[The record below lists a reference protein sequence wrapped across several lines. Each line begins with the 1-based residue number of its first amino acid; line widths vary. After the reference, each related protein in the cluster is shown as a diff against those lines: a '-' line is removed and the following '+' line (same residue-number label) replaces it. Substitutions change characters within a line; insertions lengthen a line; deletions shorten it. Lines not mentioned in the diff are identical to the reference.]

1 MSENLISC
9 TYCNLKT
16 LKFWF
21 NHTSVNSS
29 NKIFPIFKCSSC
41 KGAIVNP
48 TPSNDFLEKFYKS
61 DQNSMEQNITNQ
73 TDEDTLQFILNQE
86 KEFPNS
92 TLDAKKIINN
102 ITNITNKKIFLDVGA
117 GYGFFS
123 KEAKKANFDVTAL
136 ELNDNVR
143 KIFKLLNGFEALN
156 KNFNEEFVEEN
167 KEKFDIVL
175 LSQVLEHI
183 PIEFNP
189 IKNIYNLLKTGGI
202 CVIAVPH
209 FGSTFSMLQGK
220 KDMFI
225 TPPEH
230 LNFFS
235 KKALTLIFKK
245 FGFKLLKIET
255 VSRINKNK
263 IKSKFKIFSSII
275 NFILNLF
282 IKFSDRINKGMY
294 IQAYFQKYKNDE

>member
-1 MSENLISC
+1 MTDHFINC
-9 TYCNLKT
+9 TFCNLKT
-16 LKFWF
+16 SKFWF
-21 NHTSVNSS
+21 NHISTNPTDR
-29 NKIFPIFKCSSC
+29 IFSIFMCSSC
-41 KGAIVNP
+41 GGAFVNP
-48 TPSNDFLEKFYKS
+48 APSKDFLLNFYKS
-61 DQNSMEQNITNQ
+61 DQNSMENNLSNQ
-73 TDEDTLQFILNQE
+73 TDKDKLQVILNEE

-143 KIFKLLNGFEALN
+143 KIFKLLNGFEAVN

-183 PIEFNP
+183 PMEFNP

-209 FGSTFSMLQGK
+209 LGSTFSMLQGK

-263 IKSKFKIFSSII
+263 IKSKFKIFSPII

-282 IKFSDRINKGMY
+282 IKFSDRINKGIY

>member
-1 MSENLISC
+1 MTENFISC
-9 TYCNLKT
+9 TFCNLKT

-21 NHTSVNSS
+21 NHISVNSS

-41 KGAIVNP
+41 KGAVVNP

-61 DQNSMEQNITNQ
+61 DQNSMEQNIPNQ
-73 TDEDTLQFILNQE
+73 TDEDTLQFILNEE

-92 TLDAKKIINN
+92 TVDAKKIINN
-102 ITNITNKKIFLDVGA
+102 LTKITNQKKFLDVGA

-123 KEAKKANFDVTAL
+123 REANKANFDVTAL

-143 KIFKLLNGFEALN
+143 KIFKLLNGFEAIN
-156 KNFNEEFVEEN
+156 KNFNKKFVDEN
-167 KEKFDIVL
+167 KQKFDVVL

-183 PIEFNP
+183 PMEADP
-189 IKNIYNLLKTGGI
+189 ISNIYNLLKPGGI
-202 CVIAVPH
+202 CVVAVPH
-209 FGSTFSMLQGK
+209 FGSTFSILQGK

-225 TPPEH
+225 DPPEH

-235 KKALTLIFKK
+235 KKALILIFKK
-245 FGFKLLKIET
+245 FGFKLIKIET

-263 IKSKFKIFSSII
+263 IKSKFKIFSWII
-275 NFILNLF
+275 IFILNLF
-282 IKFSDRINKGMY
+282 EKLSNGINRGMY
-294 IQAYFQKYKNDE
+294 IQAYFKKL

>member
-1 MSENLISC
+1 MTENFISC
-9 TYCNLKT
+9 TFCNLKT

-21 NHTSVNSS
+21 NHISVNSS

-41 KGAIVNP
+41 KGAVVNP

-61 DQNSMEQNITNQ
+61 DQNSMEQNIPNQ
-73 TDEDTLQFILNQE
+73 TDEDTLQFILNEE

-92 TLDAKKIINN
+92 TIDAKKIINN
-102 ITNITNKKIFLDVGA
+102 LTKITNQKKFLDVGA

-123 KEAKKANFDVTAL
+123 REANKANFDVTAL

-143 KIFKLLNGFEALN
+143 KIFKLLNGFEAIN
-156 KNFNEEFVEEN
+156 KNFNKKFVDEN
-167 KEKFDIVL
+167 KQKFDVVL

-183 PIEFNP
+183 PMEADP
-189 IKNIYNLLKTGGI
+189 ISNIYNLLKPGGI
-202 CVIAVPH
+202 CVVAVPH
-209 FGSTFSMLQGK
+209 FGSTFSILQGK

-225 TPPEH
+225 DPPEH

-235 KKALTLIFKK
+235 KKALILIFKK
-245 FGFKLLKIET
+245 FGFKLIKIET

-263 IKSKFKIFSSII
+263 IKSKFKIFSWII
-275 NFILNLF
+275 IFILNLF
-282 IKFSDRINKGMY
+282 EKLSNGINRGMY
-294 IQAYFQKYKNDE
+294 IQAYFKKL